1 MDIIKQTK
9 FNFINNY
16 NKYDIESKDTDTLIV
31 INKKMKKVENLFLKK
46 ILEKDNYNIIDKKK
60 KKNYLV

>member
-16 NKYDIESKDTDTLIV
+16 KKYDAENEDTDILVI
-31 INKKMKKVENLFLKK
+31 INKKNGKSGKSFLKN
-46 ILEKDNYNIIDKKK
+46 ILGKDNYNIIDK
-60 KKNYLV
+60 